1 MRSRAFVVGVAMAAL
16 AAVHAEATPIGL
28 LTPTATE
35 LVATGGNVII
45 YFAGQSA
52 AFDSV
57 LNLIDPAGFAGNPFF
72 PNHATAVGTA
82 LDLGNYAAGTV
93 LRFRL
98 DVLGPVNSFFTGPGA
113 GNPDGIIHVAHQTWA
128 ADLPGPGAIPV
139 DGILVGFEDIFG
151 GGDLD
156 FNDNMF
162 VFSRVLSR
170 EVPPGASAPEPISIL
185 LIGTGMLPLIRRRMA
200 RRS

>member
-1 MRSRAFVVGVAMAAL
+1 MAAL
-16 AAVHAEATPIGL
+16 AALTAVRAEATPIGP

-35 LVATGGNVII
+35 LTALGGQVVI

-52 AFDSV
+52 NDDSV
-57 LNLIDPAGFAGNPFF
+57 LNLIDPPGFLGNPFF
-72 PNHATAVGTA
+72 PNHATAVGTS
-82 LDLGNYAAGTV
+82 LVLGNFAFGTV

-98 DVLGPVNSFFTGPGA
+98 DDLTTGRSYFTGPGA

-128 ADLPGPGAIPV
+128 ADGVIPA

-162 VFSRVLSR
+162 VFTNVLSR
-170 EVPPGASAPEPISIL
+170 EVPPGTAEVPEPISIL
-185 LIGTGMLPLIRRRMA
+185 LIGTGVLPMIRRRLA
-200 RRS
+200 TRKSD